1 MDNKDFQYVYFI
13 ENHLQSKPA
22 TIDFSNK
29 EIYFDELEIAEQKLY
44 EYDENYAYIIY
55 KFKLFNSRI
64 KNNKKNVEIVIK
76 LKDKAEN
83 IFESRIFINDFSRDI
98 FIYGFTFDITKVL
111 SNVIEPPIFIPFNQV
126 EEFEIYINYI
136 RNVLKKKQDSKEN
149 EDFIFSSQKLLAGR
163 DKKFNF
169 SFYLMVLLESCTTK
183 YVKRHLKF
191 FKPDKIEEIGIIKET
206 KLNQIKNLI
215 NLRLPLY

>member
-22 TIDFSNK
+22 TIDFSKK

-136 RNVLKKKQDSKEN
+136 RNVLKKKNK
-149 EDFIFSSQKLLAGR
+149 IV
-163 DKKFNF
+163 KKMRILFF
-169 SFYLMVLLESCTTK
+169 
-183 YVKRHLKF
+183 HLK
-191 FKPDKIEEIGIIKET
+191 
-206 KLNQIKNLI
+206 N
-215 NLRLPLY
+215 Y